1 MKKKSLLMTVV
12 AFTALGLVG
21 CNNTPTP
28 TPSVSDQPATE
39 TPTSTVNTNDNTITR
54 RGNTTFEVNQTATFR
69 FNVTSAIRNKTVNV
83 EIDNPNVAGV
93 SLTDGSVDDHANA
106 VTNVKLLGIEPGTV
120 NRKVTSVE
128 TGNSKTFVLTV
139 IAAKPT
145 LKEALTA
152 LASAKNYTFTGAPED
167 ESLKNNATTTITK
180 RVEKA
185 LTVTDGKQGNLW
197 TSKAVDDK
205 DADYYARYGI
215 AVNSENQAFYIDKN
229 RHIDTENEKVV
240 TDENFRSSAIL
251 AVSSSQGFL
260 DGDNFAGD
268 SEAFSSY
275 LFNSFSLINPA
286 WGPSTKADD
295 NIYEITGGT
304 ADTDESTYL
313 AILECRLWN
322 RVDPSGMISNRQA
335 KQVYTYVDAASW
347 IDTSVEVIDATDI
360 KITITPVQ
368 GAGLTRIVAEGA
380 SDEASYPAMVG
391 TISNVGS
398 TVLDSNI
405 RNYLATDIEVQ
416 NPGRNAAKKARKAA
430 FSADS
435 YTFTEPIQYDYT
447 ANGKKTYGTV
457 YRYWHYTKNYVFLE
471 VPEASKT
478 QYQADTGAAW
488 GSDDTTKD
496 VGENIGFGIA
506 KDGKVHELSYV
517 AEAGSVAAHVKVG
530 DVLQAQSSNG
540 GAAQDVTLNART
552 EFAPSDYFIDGGFGA
567 LLDATG
573 ALYRLSDEASV
584 FWNGDSTL
592 YYNNYRSNSNC
603 YDAFALFFFGIT
615 GSRLEQAWKR
625 NDLTYF
631 TLVNT
636 ETASDGSVTA
646 FNIQLDARYAN
657 GKYYQ
662 GSRLDFSLKD
672 IGSAKSTYDTLITSA
687 LAA

>member
-28 TPSVSDQPATE
+28 SPSVSDQPTTE

-93 SLTDGSVDDHANA
+93 SLTNGDVDDHANS
-106 VTNVKLLGIEPGTV
+106 VSNVKLLGIEPGTI

-152 LASAKNYTFTGAPED
+152 LASAKNYTFTGVPED
-167 ESLKNNATTTITK
+167 ESLKNNVTTTITK

-197 TSKAVDDK
+197 NSEAVDDN

-215 AVNSENQAFYIDKN
+215 AVNSDNQAFYIDKN
-229 RHIDTENEKVV
+229 GHIDTNNKPV

-268 SEAFSSY
+268 SEYFNSY

-295 NIYEITGGT
+295 NLYEIKGGT
-304 ADTDESTYL
+304 SETEESTYL
-313 AILECRLWN
+313 AFLECRLWN

-335 KQVYTYVDAASW
+335 KQVYSFVEAASW

-368 GAGLTRIVAEGA
+368 GAGLTRIVAEG
-380 SDEASYPAMVG
+380 SSKEASYPAMVG
-391 TISNVGS
+391 TISNVDS
-398 TVLDSNI
+398 TVLDADI
-405 RNYLATDIEVQ
+405 RNYLVTDIKVQ

-435 YTFTEPIQYDYT
+435 YTYTEPIRYDYSKD
-447 ANGKKTYGTV
+447 GKEASGTV

-478 QYQADTGAAW
+478 KYQADTGAVW
-488 GSDDTTKD
+488 GSDDTTKE

-517 AEAGSVAAHVKVG
+517 AEEGSVAAHVKVG
-530 DVLQAQSSNG
+530 DVLTGQTSS
-540 GAAQDVTLNART
+540 GATQEVTLNART
-552 EFAPSDYFIDGGFGA
+552 EFAPSGYFVDGGFGA
-567 LLDATG
+567 LLEASG
-573 ALYRLSDEASV
+573 ALYRLTDKAAP
-584 FWNGDSTL
+584 FWDGDRTP

-603 YDAFALFFFGIT
+603 YDAFGLFFFGIT
-615 GSRLEQAWKR
+615 GSQLEKAWKR

-631 TLVNT
+631 TLINT
-636 ETASDGSVTA
+636 ETASDDSVTA
-646 FNIQLDARYAN
+646 LNIQLDARYPY
-657 GKYYQ
+657 GKGYA
-662 GSRLDFSLKD
+662 GLRLDFSLKD

>member
-1 MKKKSLLMTVV
+1 MKKKSLLMTIV

-69 FNVTSAIRNKTVNV
+69 FNVTSATRNKLVNV
-83 EIDNPNVAGV
+83 EIDNPNVAAV
-93 SLTDGSVDDHANA
+93 SLTDGVDDHANNIS
-106 VTNVKLLGIEPGTV
+106 NVKLLGIEPGTI

-152 LASAKNYTFTGAPED
+152 LASAKNYTFTGVPED
-167 ESLKNNATTTITK
+167 ESLKNNVTTTITK

-197 TSKAVDDK
+197 NSEAIDDK

-215 AVNSENQAFYIDKN
+215 AVNSDNQAFYIDKN
-229 RHIDTENEKVV
+229 GHIDTNNKPV

-268 SEAFSSY
+268 SEYFNSY

-295 NIYEITGGT
+295 NLYEITGGT
-304 ADTDESTYL
+304 SETEESTYL
-313 AILECRLWN
+313 AFLECRLWN

-335 KQVYTYVDAASW
+335 KQVYSFVEAASW

-360 KITITPVQ
+360 KISITPVQ
-368 GAGLTRIVAEGA
+368 GAGLTRIVAEG
-380 SDEASYPAMVG
+380 SSKEASYPAMVG

-398 TVLDSNI
+398 TVLDSDI
-405 RNYLATDIEVQ
+405 RNYLVTDIKVQ

-435 YTFTEPIQYDYT
+435 YTYTEPIRYDYT
-447 ANGKKTYGTV
+447 KDGKEASGTV

-478 QYQADTGAAW
+478 KYQADTGAVW
-488 GSDDTTKD
+488 GSDDTTKE

-517 AEAGSVAAHVKVG
+517 AEEGSVAAHVKVG
-530 DVLQAQSSNG
+530 DVLKGQTSS
-540 GAAQDVTLNART
+540 GATQEVTLNART
-552 EFAPSDYFIDGGFGA
+552 EFAPSGYFVDGGFGA
-567 LLDATG
+567 LLDASG
-573 ALYRLSDEASV
+573 ALYRLSDKADK
-584 FWNGDSTL
+584 FWDGDSTL
-592 YYNNYRSNSNC
+592 YYNNYRSNPNC
-603 YDAFALFFFGIT
+603 YDAFGLFFFGIT
-615 GSRLEQAWKR
+615 GAQLEKAWKR

-631 TLVNT
+631 TLINT
-636 ETASDGSVTA
+636 ETASDDSVTA
-646 FNIQLDARYAN
+646 LNIQLDARYPY
-657 GKYYQ
+657 GKGYA
-662 GSRLDFSLKD
+662 GLRLDFSLKD

>member
-1 MKKKSLLMTVV
+1 MKKKSLLMTIV

-21 CNNTPTP
+21 CNNKP

-39 TPTSTVNTNDNTITR
+39 TPTSTVNTNDDTITR

-93 SLTDGSVDDHANA
+93 SLTSGDVDDHANS
-106 VTNVKLLGIEPGTV
+106 VSNVKLLGIEPGTI

-167 ESLKNNATTTITK
+167 ESLKNNVTTTITK

-197 TSKAVDDK
+197 TSKAIDDK

-215 AVNSENQAFYIDKN
+215 AVNSKNQAFYIDKN

-268 SEAFSSY
+268 SEAFGSY

-295 NIYEITGGT
+295 NIYEIAGGT
-304 ADTDESTYL
+304 SETDESTYL

-335 KQVYTYVDAASW
+335 KKVYTYVDAASW

-368 GAGLTRIVAEGA
+368 GAGLTRIVAEG
-380 SDEASYPAMVG
+380 SSKEASYPAMVG

-398 TVLDSNI
+398 TVLDSDI
-405 RNYLATDIEVQ
+405 RNYLVTDIKVQ

-435 YTFTEPIQYDYT
+435 YTYTEPIQYDYT
-447 ANGKKTYGTV
+447 KDGKKAYGTV

-478 QYQADTGAAW
+478 QYQADTGNAW
-488 GSDDTTKD
+488 GSDDTTKKT
-496 VGENIGFGIA
+496 GENIGYGIA

-517 AEAGSVAAHVKVG
+517 AEAGSVAAHVEVG
-530 DVLQAQSSNG
+530 DVLKGQTSS
-540 GAAQDVTLNART
+540 GATQEVTLNART
-552 EFAPSDYFIDGGFGA
+552 EFAPSGYFVDGGFGA
-567 LLDATG
+567 LLDASG
-573 ALYRLSDEASV
+573 ALYRLSDEAAP
-584 FWNGDSTL
+584 FWGGDSTP

-603 YDAFALFFFGIT
+603 YDAFGLFFFGIT
-615 GSRLEQAWKR
+615 GAQLEQYLER

-631 TLVNT
+631 TLINT

-646 FNIQLDARYAN
+646 FNIQLDARYTD
-657 GKYYQ
+657 GKYYR

>member
-21 CNNTPTP
+21 CNNKPTP

-69 FNVTSAIRNKTVNV
+69 FNVTSATRNKLVNV
-83 EIDNPNVAGV
+83 EIDNPNVAAV
-93 SLTDGSVDDHANA
+93 SLTDGVDDHANNIS
-106 VTNVKLLGIEPGTV
+106 NVKLLGIEPGTI

-152 LASAKNYTFTGAPED
+152 LASAKNYTFTGVPED
-167 ESLKNNATTTITK
+167 ESLKNNVTTTITK

-197 TSKAVDDK
+197 NSEAIDDK

-215 AVNSENQAFYIDKN
+215 AVNSDNQAFYIDKN
-229 RHIDTENEKVV
+229 GHIDTNNKPV

-268 SEAFSSY
+268 SEYFNSY

-295 NIYEITGGT
+295 NLYEITGGT
-304 ADTDESTYL
+304 SETEESTYL
-313 AILECRLWN
+313 AFLECRLWN

-335 KQVYTYVDAASW
+335 KQVYSFVEAASW

-360 KITITPVQ
+360 KISITPVQ
-368 GAGLTRIVAEGA
+368 GAGLTRIVAEG
-380 SDEASYPAMVG
+380 SSKEASYPAMVG

-398 TVLDSNI
+398 TVLDSDI
-405 RNYLATDIEVQ
+405 RNYLVTDIKVQ

-435 YTFTEPIQYDYT
+435 YTYTEPIRYDYT
-447 ANGKKTYGTV
+447 KDGKEASGTV

-478 QYQADTGAAW
+478 KYQADTGAVW
-488 GSDDTTKD
+488 GSDDTTKE

-517 AEAGSVAAHVKVG
+517 AEEGSVAAHVKVG
-530 DVLQAQSSNG
+530 DVLKAQASNG
-540 GAAQDVTLNART
+540 GAAQDVTLKART
-552 EFAPSDYFIDGGFGA
+552 EFAPSGYFVDGGFGTF
-567 LLDATG
+567 LDASG
-573 ALYRLSDEASV
+573 ALYRLTDKADK
-584 FWNGDSTL
+584 FWDGDSTL

-615 GSRLEQAWKR
+615 GSKLEKAWKR

-631 TLVNT
+631 TLINT
-636 ETASDGSVTA
+636 ETASDDSVTA
-646 FNIQLDARYAN
+646 LNIQLDARYPY
-657 GKYYQ
+657 GKGYA
-662 GSRLDFSLKD
+662 GLRLDFSLKD